1 MDILSATA
9 NPEDVLVTFR
19 WAMSPGEVSR
29 EAPAFKQREHVA
41 QKGSP
46 NEEEQA
52 SPDKAVLS
60 EIAKGIEPRISTF
73 KNTGISFSINKDLGK
88 MVVKVIDKDTDEVIR
103 QIPPEEMIRLMA
115 RMTEIVGMLMDE
127 KV

>member
-1 MDILSATA
+1 
-9 NPEDVLVTFR
+9 
-19 WAMSPGEVSR
+19 MSPGEVSR
-29 EAPAFKQREHVA
+29 EASVSKQREHVA
-41 QKGSP
+41 QKGPP
-46 NEEEQA
+46 NEEKQA
-52 SPDKAVLS
+52 SPDKAVLP

-103 QIPPEEMIRLMA
+103 QIPPEEMMRVMA
-115 RMTEIVGMLMDE
+115 RMTEIVGMLMDK

>member
-19 WAMSPGEVSR
+19 GAMSPGEVSR
-29 EAPAFKQREHVA
+29 EAPASKQREHVA
-41 QKGSP
+41 QKGPP

-60 EIAKGIEPRISTF
+60 EIAKGIEPRISVLRDTE
-73 KNTGISFSINKDLGK
+73 ISFSINKNSGK
-88 MVVKVIDKDTDEVIR
+88 MIIKIIDKDTDEVIR
-103 QIPPEEMIRLMA
+103 QIPPEEMMRVMA
-115 RMTEIVGMLMDE
+115 RMTEIVGRLMDE